1 MARWHARGALAREEV
16 CGDPHTP
23 VCARSAECMS
33 AGVLLS
39 SGPHARK
46 AAARTLIRRSGR
58 ALEHVVPLLD
68 VGLER
73 CRTDVRRR
81 LEAHRLFAQP
91 PKARLVDHLGEEMRR
106 RLFRSIRGL
115 NRNLTYQLLLCYR
128 QSKEPKCR
136 PQGCFG
142 VRWCLGRGAPRW

>member
-1 MARWHARGALAREEV
+1 VARWHARGALAREEV

-91 PKARLVDHLGEEMRR
+91 PKARLVDHLEEMSC
-106 RLFRSIRGL
+106 LLYNS
-115 NRNLTYQLLLCYR
+115 TYQLTANTYYILK
-128 QSKEPKCR
+128 QKCAQLVIHHR
-136 PQGCFG
+136 TRFN
-142 VRWCLGRGAPRW
+142 VPRRHGTCEIHT

>member
-1 MARWHARGALAREEV
+1 MGCEHTGVPWEGTVARWHARGALTREEV

-115 NRNLTYQLLLCYR
+115 NRNLTYQLC
-128 QSKEPKCR
+128 QTK
-136 PQGCFG
+136 
-142 VRWCLGRGAPRW
+142 

>member
-1 MARWHARGALAREEV
+1 MGCEHTGVPWEGTVARWHARGALTREEV

-91 PKARLVDHLGEEMRR
+91 PKARLVDHLGED
-106 RLFRSIRGL
+106 
-115 NRNLTYQLLLCYR
+115 
-128 QSKEPKCR
+128 K
-136 PQGCFG
+136 
-142 VRWCLGRGAPRW
+142 